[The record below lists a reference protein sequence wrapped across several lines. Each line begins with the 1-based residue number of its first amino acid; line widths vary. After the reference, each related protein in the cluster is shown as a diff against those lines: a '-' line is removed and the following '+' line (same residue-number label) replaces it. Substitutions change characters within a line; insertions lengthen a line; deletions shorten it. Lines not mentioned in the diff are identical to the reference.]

1 MRGETFVTKKV
12 VDGLCNI
19 KFGLQKK
26 LFVGNLNSKRDWG
39 HAKDYVKA
47 MDDFATKKPDDFVIS
62 TGKQY
67 SIRQLIDLVAKK
79 LKIKLQWVNKNK
91 GVKEHAIDEKG
102 NKIIEV
108 SKKFFRPSE
117 VDTLLGDLKAKRI
130 LGWKPT
136 ISFDELI
143 TEMVNDKISQIK
155 K

>member
-1 MRGETFVTKKV
+1 M
-12 VDGLCNI
+12 I
-19 KFGLQKK
+19 LQQ
-26 LFVGNLNSKRDWG
+26 
-39 HAKDYVKA
+39 
-47 MDDFATKKPDDFVIS
+47 KKPDDFVIS

-91 GVKEHAIDEKG
+91 GVKEYAIDEKG

-117 VDTLLGDLKAKRI
+117 VDTLLGDSSKAKRI